1 MPDASALSAAL
12 AAAADDAHA
21 RARLGQIRPLRG
33 VRGVPNGALARIID
47 AAWKEGP
54 TRLPYDAPVLRA
66 LFGQAWEDGIVA
78 IALAAG
84 ALPDAPDVAL
94 ELGLGWLSLV
104 DDAETADALG
114 LALIGPGL
122 LATGARLPAAALAVA
137 AGGAPGADG
146 DDDDD
151 DDFGDDDDDD
161 GSGREAPDPRRG
173 GWGIWARRAVLSAG
187 LAGLPV
193 PLEGPVAAALRA
205 RLGMTHVAFVA
216 EPQEAFVAGVLR
228 AFVRDEAPPVRKALL
243 RTWRAWASVDPE
255 AAVSLLDAI
264 PGGVS
269 KVIRADVEGAARK
282 ALARARRAGAADAR

>member
-1 MPDASALSAAL
+1 MPDASFLSAAL

-21 RARLGQIRPLRG
+21 RTRLGQIRPLRG

-47 AAWKEGP
+47 AAWKDGP

-94 ELGLGWLSLV
+94 DLGLAWLSLV

-122 LATGARLPAAALAVA
+122 LATGADLPAAALAVA
-137 AGGAPGADG
+137 AGQAPGAGADG
-146 DDDDD
+146 DLDDDD
-151 DDFGDDDDDD
+151 TDDDDDD
-161 GSGREAPDPRRG
+161 GSGRDAPDPRRG
-173 GWGIWARRAVLSAG
+173 GRAIWARRAVLAAG

-205 RLGMTHVAFVA
+205 RLGMAHVAFVA
-216 EPQEAFVAGVLR
+216 EPQDAFVAGVLR
-228 AFVRDEAPPVRKALL
+228 AFVRDESPPVRKALL
-243 RTWRAWASVDPE
+243 RTWRAWASVDPD
-255 AAVSLLDAI
+255 AATDLLDAI

-269 KVIRADVEGAARK
+269 KVVRADVEGAARK
-282 ALARARRAGAADAR
+282 AWARARRAGP